1 VRRMLEITDLTG
13 RFVDGHDASAHTPSA
28 AAD

>member
-1 VRRMLEITDLTG
+1 LEITDLTG
-13 RFVDGHDASAHTPSA
+13 RFFDGHDASAHTPSA